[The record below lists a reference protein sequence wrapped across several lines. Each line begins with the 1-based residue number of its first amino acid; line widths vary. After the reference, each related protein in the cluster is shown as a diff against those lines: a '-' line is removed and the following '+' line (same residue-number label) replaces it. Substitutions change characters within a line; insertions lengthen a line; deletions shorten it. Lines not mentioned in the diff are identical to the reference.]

1 MELTKK
7 ILSDTTSMAT
17 SPFVQDQYRVSNYSY
32 PIDLLSTNA
41 GKNPYGDQYVMFYIN
56 ITEDSKFTKSDDRG
70 TTIPE
75 VTSRIGGALSG
86 AKLTANQ
93 AVTGAMLK
101 AAVSGGLIGSV
112 LGTGTRGA
120 VLGTLGVGGVAATAA
135 KENAA
140 RSVGSNIDA
149 GDKQFTKPRKRLQSA
164 IALHVPNN
172 LSINYGVT
180 YGELD
185 TNVFEMISRGGSDV
199 AEALKGATTSPAK
212 NNVGDVLKKNADL
225 IGAAVLAGMGETG
238 KILGKMSTIA
248 VNPKKEQ
255 IFEGVPFRTFSYIY
269 DFYPRNEK
277 ESENVKNIIDE
288 FKYHMHPE
296 LKDTDGFLFVY
307 PAEFDIFYV
316 HAGKENKFIHKH
328 TSAVLESMNVNYAPN
343 GQYNTFA
350 NGAPTGVQMTLNF
363 KEVAIITKEVLEA
376 TGEVSRKGTT
386 NTTINSTIVDTF

>member
-1 MELTKK
+1 MDLTKRL
-7 ILSDTTSMAT
+7 ISDSSSLAT
-17 SPFVQDQYRVSNYSY
+17 SPFVQDQYRVTNYSY

-56 ITEDSKFTKSDDRG
+56 ITADSKFTASDDRG
-70 TTIPE
+70 QSIPN
-75 VTSRIGGALSG
+75 VTSRIAGALSG

-93 AVTGAMLK
+93 AITGATLK
-101 AAVSGGLIGSV
+101 AAVSGGLIGSI
-112 LGTGTRGA
+112 LGGGA
-120 VLGTLGVGGVAATAA
+120 KGALLGTLGIGAAASVAA
-135 KENAA
+135 KENGV
-140 RSVGSNIDA
+140 RSA
-149 GDKQFTKPRKRLQSA
+149 GNNDSPDKQFSKPRKRLQSA

-185 TNVFEMISRGGSDV
+185 TNVFEMIAKGGDSA
-199 AEALKGATTSPAK
+199 AEALKGAINTPAK
-212 NNVGDVLKKNADL
+212 NNVSDAINKNRDM
-225 IGAAVLAGMGETG
+225 IGAAVMAGMGETG

-255 IFEGVPFRTFSYIY
+255 VFEGVPFRTFSYIY

-296 LKDTDGFLFVY
+296 LKDSDGFLFVY

-343 GQYNTFA
+343 SQYSTFA
-350 NGAPTGVQMTLNF
+350 NGSPTAIQMTLNF

-376 TGEVSRKGTT
+376 TGEVSKRNTST
-386 NTTINSTIVDTF
+386 TTINSAIVDTF